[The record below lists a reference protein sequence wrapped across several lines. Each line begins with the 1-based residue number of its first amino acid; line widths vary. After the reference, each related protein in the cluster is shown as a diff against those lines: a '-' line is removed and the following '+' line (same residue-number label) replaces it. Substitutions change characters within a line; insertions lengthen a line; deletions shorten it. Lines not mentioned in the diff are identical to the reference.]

1 MNYADIISSVKERKR
16 NMKWTKQTAEEYIKK
31 CKEKGLKYWS
41 AKDFLK
47 NHKTMKT
54 IMQ

>member
-1 MNYADIISSVKERKR
+1 
-16 NMKWTKQTAEEYIKK
+16 MKWTKQTAEEYIKK

>member
-1 MNYADIISSVKERKR
+1 MNYADTISSVKERKR